1 MAIIEDSILAGEI
14 SALDPGESWDGY
26 TIVPM
31 ETEHN
36 KGVKVVATTN
46 RDILCQIA
54 GMMIPF
60 DSLTIN
66 TTENVQPVHGA
77 GYPRGYALV
86 GGDID
91 SNYSVEFGTWLEKS
105 QVDVL
110 RNALFAGPMGQA
122 VYHTLV
128 VTFLG
133 DPAKGGAGRHVL
145 LTLSKCK
152 AKSDSW
158 TFGAGGVNKGKFDG
172 LALDYVWA
180 GK

>member
-1 MAIIEDSILAGEI
+1 MAS
-14 SALDPGESWDGY
+14 
-26 TIVPM
+26 
-31 ETEHN
+31 
-36 KGVKVVATTN
+36 TN
-46 RDILCQIA
+46 RDILCRVA

-60 DSLTIN
+60 DSLTVN
-66 TTENVQPVHGA
+66 TAENVQPVHGA
-77 GYPRGYALV
+77 SRPRGYALA

-122 VYHTLV
+122 VYHTVV